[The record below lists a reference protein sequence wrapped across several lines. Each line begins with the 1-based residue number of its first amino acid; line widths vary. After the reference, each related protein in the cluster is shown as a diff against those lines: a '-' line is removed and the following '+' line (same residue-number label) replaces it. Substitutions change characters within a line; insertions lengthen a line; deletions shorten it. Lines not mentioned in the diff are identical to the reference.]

1 MWPALLRRDDHCV
14 DSDFKKFDLWSFY
27 MSQSRYVLT
36 LISGGLLQLLI
47 SIAFVLP
54 VLAKEANPLGII
66 SDQDCQALIRDELHH
81 MPTGGIRY
89 TPADEEVAHPSW
101 SFTGITGATRTLKWL
116 RAEFNLMQVYFR
128 RAGPD
133 WNGELFEWDGQEIAY
148 AWVAY
153 GVRTPDGRYLAS
165 GGKPPFSRSKGTQGI
180 QPGKYLVT
188 VTVSGPFVTP
198 QGFDCFGLE
207 FSPFCQVE
215 QSFLPGASGVF
226 VENGYAARDPLNG
239 FLFWAVEVEET
250 LNLCKEQFWYAGR

>member
-1 MWPALLRRDDHCV
+1 MSEDRYPLFLFFGGIFILLALL
-14 DSDFKKFDLWSFY
+14 FALLAF
-27 MSQSRYVLT
+27 
-36 LISGGLLQLLI
+36 LI
-47 SIAFVLP
+47 VLP
-54 VLAKEANPLGII
+54 VLAKEADPPGIVAE
-66 SDQDCQALIRDELHH
+66 QDCQALIRDELRQ
-81 MPTGGIRY
+81 MPVGGIHY
-89 TPADEEVAHPSW
+89 SPAGEEVSHPSW

-116 RAEFNLMQVYFR
+116 RGEFDLVQVCFR

-133 WNGELFEWDGQEIAY
+133 WSGDLFEWDGQEIAY

-165 GGKPPFSRSKGTQGI
+165 GSKSPFSRSTGAQGI

-188 VTVSGPFVTP
+188 VTAGGPFVTP
-198 QGFDCFGLE
+198 QGFDCSGLE

-239 FLFWAVEVEET
+239 FLFWAVQVEQI
-250 LNLCKEQFWYAGR
+250 LNLCKEQPRYAGR